1 LRGTQL
7 ILHGMGISRTRL
19 WLPLAGRYNVENAL
33 AAAAA
38 ALVSGA
44 SPSSILEG
52 LATAPSAPGRLEPV
66 STNGRGFTLLVDY
79 AHSEDALL
87 NVCRVLR
94 ESLDARNSA
103 AATPDS
109 KSAAGAESGRLIVV
123 FGCGG
128 DRDKGKRAPMGR
140 VVNAQ
145 ADVAIVT
152 SDNPRTEEPAR
163 ILGEILAGMEPRRA
177 ECVVEV
183 DRRRAIEIACGR
195 ARPGDVVLIAG
206 KGHETT
212 QTIGTNVL
220 DFDDRKVAAE
230 VMR

>member
-1 LRGTQL
+1 
-7 ILHGMGISRTRL
+7 MGISRTL
-19 WLPLAGRYNVENAL
+19 VWLPLAGRYNVENAL

-66 STNGRGFTLLVDY
+66 ATNGRGFTLLVDY
-79 AHSEDALL
+79 AHSEAAIE

-94 ESLDARNSA
+94 ESLEERRAE
-103 AATPDS
+103 
-109 KSAAGAESGRLIVV
+109 AGDDGAVEAGRLIVV

-140 VVNAQ
+140 VVNEL

-152 SDNPRTEEPAR
+152 SDNPRSEDPAR
-163 ILGEILAGMEPRRA
+163 IVSEIVEGMQPARA
-177 ECVVEV
+177 ERIVEV
-183 DRRRAIEIACGR
+183 DRRSAIGIACSR
-195 ARPGDVVLIAG
+195 ARRGDVVLIAG

-212 QTIGTNVL
+212 QTIGNEVL
-220 DFDDRKVAAE
+220 EFDDRRVAEE
-230 VMR
+230 VLR